1 MLKTFVKSLPPLS
14 KEISLKQLRAW
25 VTASRRKYQENI
37 FIRTWINIVI
47 FHTFFVAVMVG
58 VFAFVLYYTKLNIFT
73 TFNSMLQGILLG
85 GPVDAAQI
93 SATSQAL
100 DRQNFIVL
108 LSMVLFSIVT
118 AIIAAHITLV
128 PTRLEF
134 AQRKRFIVG
143 IAHELRTPLAVLRT
157 ANEVAMFDVSPD
169 SPFRQVL
176 TDNIEEIKHISNILN
191 NLVVFS
197 RVGTEETLVFEPTDA
212 GALLSGCIAK
222 LTPFASKRNVSL
234 VPSIPPLPEIRANR
248 AALEQVFYNLIKNA
262 IIYAKQGGGTVTIAA
277 CISGDHVQVVVADDG
292 IGIAKKDLQHIFE
305 PFFRVSHDNSR
316 TDTGSGLGLS
326 LVFEIM
332 KLHKG
337 RITVESTEVVGT
349 TVTLSFP
356 IGASA
361 ERTALPEANN
371 AITFSFES

>member
-1 MLKTFVKSLPPLS
+1 
-14 KEISLKQLRAW
+14 
-25 VTASRRKYQENI
+25 
-37 FIRTWINIVI
+37 
-47 FHTFFVAVMVG
+47 MVG

-93 SATSQAL
+93 SATSAAL
-100 DRQNFIVL
+100 DRQNFFVL

-118 AIIAAHITLV
+118 AVIAAHITLV
-128 PTRLEF
+128 PTRLEL

-143 IAHELRTPLAVLRT
+143 VAHELRTPLAVLRT

-191 NLVVFS
+191 NLVIFS
-197 RVGTEETLVFEPTDA
+197 RVGTEETLVFEPTDI
-212 GALLSGCIAK
+212 GPLLLGSIEK
-222 LTPFASKRNVSL
+222 LSAFAARRNVAL
-234 VPSIPPLPEIRANR
+234 TPSIPSLPQIRANR
-248 AALEQVFYNLIKNA
+248 AAVEQVFYNLIKNA
-262 IIYAKQGGGTVTIAA
+262 IIYAKPSGGSVSVTARAHGGSLDVTV
-277 CISGDHVQVVVADDG
+277 SDDG
-292 IGIAKKDLQHIFE
+292 IGIAQKDLRHIFE
-305 PFFRVSHDNSR
+305 PFFRVNHDNSH
-316 TDTGSGLGLS
+316 TDTGTGLGLA

-337 RITVESTEVVGT
+337 GIKVESTEVVGT

-356 IGASA
+356 LMNAEESIHLPHAS
-361 ERTALPEANN
+361 N
-371 AITFSFES
+371 AITFSFDR